1 LKRRKEGGKGA
12 IISRRGLKTT
22 RKKVHFTLSLLLVK
36 TISRALVLVPSG
48 RGTMIIK
55 SDRVWVHR
63 YVGVMP
69 PLPGAV
75 GVGSQWRS
83 NRTVSVK

>member
-1 LKRRKEGGKGA
+1 MIEGGGEREKEGVGGKVDE
-12 IISRRGLKTT
+12 ITMHL
-22 RKKVHFTLSLLLVK
+22 TLSLLFVN
-36 TISRALVLVPSG
+36 TTSRALVLVPSG

-63 YVGVMP
+63 YVAVMP

-75 GVGSQWRS
+75 CIRSHRCGSS
-83 NRTVSVK
+83 S